1 MDGKIVMPEIQQN
14 QIPITPAEVIDI
26 LIRRRWIIVIP
37 LCVTLTVGLF
47 LALTTPRTYMA
58 QTSILV
64 QAQTVPGSYVR
75 SIVSTGLDSR
85 ISTISQQ
92 ILSLSNL
99 EKIIDQF
106 GLFEEKDGREMY
118 LEDKIAAMR
127 KRIKVN
133 LSRARSG
140 ADAFS
145 ISYKGKDPDKVMR
158 ITNTLTSFFM
168 DENLKL
174 REAQAIGTSEFLE
187 AELEKTRRKLV
198 EREQQLSSY
207 RSENLG
213 GLPDELESNLRTLD
227 RLQQQLTDKQSMLRE
242 AKNALNALNVQIAQ
256 ANEMASQGKGN
267 PLSSSDFNEGTGL
280 DGSEGSDEQKLEEA
294 EKRLDAI
301 LLRYTRQHPDV
312 RRLEALIAKLR
323 TKISAATQEQEIGNT
338 LDSQGKEKLEVGE
351 PEINFAVMQQK
362 TRFALINQE
371 IQALNSEIKNI
382 QVKMMDYQKRVE
394 ETPKREQDLLSLK
407 RDYGNIQSVYN
418 SLLDRKLEAELS
430 VNMEKKQKG
439 EQFRILDH
447 ARIPEKPIS
456 PDVRKLLIFSLA
468 GGLGCAGGIIF
479 LLEMFDF
486 SIRRDEDIE
495 TKFGLNILA
504 AIPSLKNPGDR
515 LKKRLEMVLFSLTA
529 AYALVMLVAFVVLNE
544 KGIDRAI
551 NFIKSFINS

>member
-1 MDGKIVMPEIQQN
+1 MDREKVMPEIQHTQM
-14 QIPITPAEVIDI
+14 PITPAQVIDI
-26 LIRRRWIIVIP
+26 LYRRRWIIVIP
-37 LCVTLTVGLF
+37 LCISLTVGLF
-47 LALTTPRTYMA
+47 LALTSPRTYMA
-58 QTSILV
+58 ETSILV
-64 QAQTVPGSYVR
+64 QAQTVPGSYVK
-75 SIVSTGLDSR
+75 SIVSSGIDSR

-106 GLFEEKDGREMY
+106 GLFEEEGTRNMY
-118 LEDKIAAMR
+118 LEDKIEAMR

-140 ADAFS
+140 ADAFT
-145 ISYKGKDPDKVMR
+145 ISYKGKDPERVMR

-174 REAQAIGTSEFLE
+174 REAQAIGTSEFLD
-187 AELEKTRRKLV
+187 AELEKTRKKLV

-207 RSENLG
+207 RSKNLG

-227 RLQQQLTDKQSMLRE
+227 RLQQQLTDKQAMLRE
-242 AKNALNALNVQIAQ
+242 AKNAINILSAQIAQ
-256 ANEMASQGKGN
+256 SSKMAAQVAEEQSVF
-267 PLSSSDFNEGTGL
+267 SDFGL
-280 DGSEGSDEQKLEEA
+280 DEGSVSEDEAKLAEA
-294 EKRLDAI
+294 EKHLESI

-312 RRLEALIAKLR
+312 RKLESMVEKLR
-323 TKISAATQEQEIGNT
+323 AKIEADKQKHQDSENLEPMEQNLGLT
-338 LDSQGKEKLEVGE
+338 AVPKA
-351 PEINFAVMQQK
+351 NFAVMQQK
-362 TRFALINQE
+362 TQLTQMQQE
-371 IQALNSEIKNI
+371 IQTINSDIKTI
-382 QVKMMDYQKRVE
+382 QEKMVVYQKRVE

-456 PDVRKLLIFSLA
+456 PDVKKMLIFSLA
-468 GGLGCAGGIIF
+468 GGLGVAGGIIF
-479 LLEMFDF
+479 LLEMFDL

-495 TKFGLNILA
+495 TKLGLPILA
-504 AIPSLKNPGDR
+504 SIPPLKNPGDR
-515 LKKRLEMVLFSLTA
+515 FKKRLEMVFLFFTA
-529 AYALVMLVAFVVLNE
+529 TYASGMLAAFVILNA
-544 KGIDRAI
+544 KGLDRVV
-551 NFIKSFINS
+551 NFIKSHIS